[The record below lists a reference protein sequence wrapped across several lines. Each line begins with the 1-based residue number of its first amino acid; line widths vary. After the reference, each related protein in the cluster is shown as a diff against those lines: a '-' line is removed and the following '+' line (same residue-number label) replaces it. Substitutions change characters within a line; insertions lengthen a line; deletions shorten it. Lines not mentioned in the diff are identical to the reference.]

1 MSRRNAN
8 YCAFYVD
15 EPVYEWN
22 LGANAAHDLCYY
34 RQLQAWKAADSSF
47 PFIDA
52 HDKTY
57 SVRDGS
63 DWERTLKPRL
73 HMRLSESKNIILFLS
88 SITRDSRALH
98 EEIEYGMVTLGLPVI
113 VVYPDIKDESDI
125 VSDGKNLS
133 LYVASLWDTLPIFR
147 DYKKDVPVLH
157 IPFKK
162 DLIRRALQDKNFMIN
177 TKVEPGNYI
186 L

>member
-1 MSRRNAN
+1 MSYRNAN

-15 EPVYEWN
+15 ETVNEWN

-34 RQLQAWKAADSSF
+34 RQLQAWKAADPSF

-52 HDKTY
+52 HVKTY
-57 SVRDGS
+57 SVRDDS
-63 DWERTLKPRL
+63 DWEETLKPRL
-73 HMRLSESKNIILFLS
+73 HKRLMKSKNIILFLS

-125 VSDGKNLS
+125 VSDERFS
-133 LYVASLWDTLPIFR
+133 SSVTSLWDKLPIFR
-147 DYKKDVPVLH
+147 NHMNDVPVLH
-157 IPFKK
+157 IPYKK
-162 DLIRRALQDKNFMIN
+162 NFIRSALQDEDFMIN
-177 TKVEPGNYI
+177 TKIESGDYI
-186 L
+186 LQ

>member
-1 MSRRNAN
+1 MSYRNAN

-15 EPVYEWN
+15 ETVNGWN
-22 LGANAAHDLCYY
+22 LGANVAHDLCYY
-34 RQLQAWKAADSSF
+34 RQLQAWKAADPSF

-52 HDKTY
+52 HVKTY

-63 DWERTLKPRL
+63 DWEETLKPRL
-73 HMRLSESKNIILFLS
+73 HKRLMKSKNIILFLS

-113 VVYPDIKDESDI
+113 VVYPDLKDESDI
-125 VSDGKNLS
+125 VSNGKNLS

-147 DYKKDVPVLH
+147 DHKKDVPVLH

-162 DLIRRALQDKNFMIN
+162 DFMRRALQDKNFMIN
-177 TKVEPGNYI
+177 IKTESGNYI

>member
-1 MSRRNAN
+1 MSYRNAN

-22 LGANAAHDLCYY
+22 LGANTAHDLCYY
-34 RQLQAWKAADSSF
+34 RQLQAWKAADPSF

-52 HDKTY
+52 HVKTY

-63 DWERTLKPRL
+63 DWEETLKPRL
-73 HMRLSESKNIILFLS
+73 HKRLSESKNIILILS
-88 SITRDSRALH
+88 SITRDSPALH
-98 EEIEYGMVTLGLPVI
+98 EEIAYGMVTLGLPVI

-125 VSDGKNLS
+125 VSNGKNLS
-133 LYVASLWDTLPIFR
+133 LDVASLWDNLPIFR
-147 DYKKDVPVLH
+147 DHKKDVPVLH

-162 DLIRRALQDKNFMIN
+162 DFIRRALQDKNFMIN
-177 TKVEPGNYI
+177 SKTGPGNYI

>member
-1 MSRRNAN
+1 MSYRNAN

-15 EPVYEWN
+15 EPVNEWN

-52 HDKTY
+52 HGKTY

-98 EEIEYGMVTLGLPVI
+98 EEIKYGMVTLGLPVI
-113 VVYPDIKDESDI
+113 VVYPDIKDESYLA
-125 VSDGKNLS
+125 SYGRFS
-133 LYVASLWDTLPIFR
+133 SYVTSLWDKLPIFR
-147 DYKKDVPVLH
+147 NHMNDVPVLH
-157 IPFKK
+157 IPYKK
-162 DLIRRALQDKNFMIN
+162 DFIRRALQDEDFMIN
-177 TKVEPGNYI
+177 TKRGLGNYI
-186 L
+186 I

>member
-1 MSRRNAN
+1 MNYRNAN

-15 EPVYEWN
+15 EPVNEWN
-22 LGANAAHDLCYY
+22 LGANTAHDLCYY
-34 RQLQAWKAADSSF
+34 RQLQAWKAVDSSF

-52 HDKTY
+52 HGKTY

-63 DWERTLKPRL
+63 DWEGTLKPRL
-73 HMRLSESKNIILFLS
+73 HKRLSESKNIILFLS

-98 EEIEYGMVTLGLPVI
+98 EEIKYGMVTLGLPVI

-125 VSDGKNLS
+125 VSNGRFS
-133 LYVASLWDTLPIFR
+133 SSVTSLWDKLPIFWNHMN
-147 DYKKDVPVLH
+147 DVPVLH
-157 IPFKK
+157 IPYKK
-162 DLIRRALQDKNFMIN
+162 DLIEKALQDKKFMIN
-177 TKVEPGNYI
+177 TKTEPGNYI